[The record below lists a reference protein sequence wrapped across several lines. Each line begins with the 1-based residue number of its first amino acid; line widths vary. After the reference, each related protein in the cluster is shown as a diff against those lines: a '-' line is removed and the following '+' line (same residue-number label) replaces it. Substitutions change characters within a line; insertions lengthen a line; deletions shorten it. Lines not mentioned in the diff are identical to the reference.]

1 MNILIIDDNK
11 EIMNAVRDILSY
23 RFNKARIVTATN
35 GEEGI
40 FKASNEKFDLVIS
53 DYNLPKV
60 NGLQLIKYLIRN
72 DYKPEQIFF
81 MSGEVSNEI
90 FHEIK
95 KLGIKNICVKP
106 FDIGVFLEKILKMRI
121 QK

>member
-40 FKASNEKFDLVIS
+40 FKASNERFDLVIS

-60 NGLQLIKYLIRN
+60 NGVQLIKYLIRN
-72 DYKPEQIFF
+72 DYKPDQIFF

-90 FHEIK
+90 FNEVK
-95 KLGIKNICVKP
+95 RLGIKNICVKP
-106 FDIGVFLEKILKMRI
+106 FDVSVFLGKILKMRI
-121 QK
+121 KK